1 MPPASQS
8 LAPSPTANPHARY
21 VLDQTRAQQNL
32 SLIPTP
38 HPRTDPCP
46 NHVVTCCCCPSN
58 SHRNSL
64 ITMLLYTDA
73 LVGDELIS
81 DAYDVS
87 QSSPP
92 WISVAREGE
101 QRASC
106 IASLHPRAKAA
117 SPRKQEAGS
126 EALGTRTRVREPRW
140 ATAASRD
147 REGSLQPRLPQPHV
161 DLRTVLLTLT
171 TLTRP
176 DATAAQAGR

>member
-1 MPPASQS
+1 MSELGARASS
-8 LAPSPTANPHARY
+8 EPISRPVPDRRSSRS
-21 VLDQTRAQQNL
+21 VRAGPDTSSAEL
-32 SLIPTP
+32 V
-38 HPRTDPCP
+38 TDPDAAPP
-46 NHVVTCCCCPSN
+46 NRPLPESCCDLLLLPLDL
-58 SHRNSL
+58 HRNSL

-87 QSSPP
+87 QSLSL

-147 REGSLQPRLPQPHV
+147 RE
-161 DLRTVLLTLT
+161 
-171 TLTRP
+171 
-176 DATAAQAGR
+176 